1 MESDDLTRKL
11 ESLPT
16 LERPSPFC
24 LQMVLAVWLPI
35 VVISVLHYST
45 GPHHPWAHDVLR
57 RLYYLPI
64 VVAALQLG
72 LRGGLASALLISVSY
87 VPHAFIHPVMFDP
100 ARGLE
105 KALEIILY
113 FAVGAIAGHLAGA
126 EQRRRAELQE
136 ALLEL
141 RRALAEQQ
149 RLTGQ
154 LVRAGRLGAL
164 GEVVAGIAH
173 EIKNPLHSLAGTAE
187 IVDPLIPADAEER
200 RLWELHVS
208 ELQRLQRVAERF
220 LSFAR
225 PQLAETEPID
235 LREVV
240 RRLEELV
247 SAQVRQKDVELTKE
261 LDDEPAIVNGDRDHL
276 AQVAM
281 NIVLNAL
288 SAIGDGQGGGKIHI
302 SVVPASSETE
312 GMHLLRIE
320 NSGPTIPEEM
330 LEHIF
335 DPFVS
340 NDDRGSGLGLSIS
353 SRIVEHHGGY
363 IEAANAGLGVTFSV
377 YLPPERKQSADY
389 SSTD

>member
-1 MESDDLTRKL
+1 
-11 ESLPT
+11 
-16 LERPSPFC
+16 
-24 LQMVLAVWLPI
+24 MVLAVWLPI
-35 VVISVLHYST
+35 LAITVLHYST
-45 GPHHPWAHDVLR
+45 DPHNHWAHDVLR

-64 VVAALQLG
+64 VVASLQLG
-72 LRGGLASALLISVSY
+72 RRGGLAAALVISVSY

-100 ARGLE
+100 GRGLE

-113 FAVGAIAGHLAGA
+113 FVVGAIAGHLAGA
-126 EQRRRAELQE
+126 ERKRRIELQQ

-141 RRALAEQQ
+141 RNALVEQQ
-149 RLTGQ
+149 RLTHQ
-154 LVRAGRLGAL
+154 LVRAERLSAL

-187 IVDPLIPADAEER
+187 VVDPLIPAEAEER
-200 RLWELHVS
+200 RLWDLHVS
-208 ELQRLQRVAERF
+208 ELKRLQRVAERF

-225 PQLAETEPID
+225 PQLDDSTPID
-235 LREVV
+235 IVEVV

-247 SAQVRQKDVELTKE
+247 SAQIRQGAVKLTTV
-261 LDDEPAIVNGDRDHL
+261 LPDQPIVVYGDRDQL

-288 SAIGDGQGGGKIHI
+288 SAIGEDSGKIQI
-302 SVVPASSETE
+302 TVLSASEKTD
-312 GMHLLRIE
+312 GMHVVRIE

-340 NDDRGSGLGLSIS
+340 GDDRGSGLGLSIS
-353 SRIVEHHGGY
+353 SRIIEQHDGY
-363 IEAANAGLGVTFSV
+363 IEAANAGLGVAFSI
-377 YLPPERKQSADY
+377 YLPPSG
-389 SSTD
+389 

>member
-1 MESDDLTRKL
+1 MESDDLARKL
-11 ESLPT
+11 ETLPT
-16 LERPSPFC
+16 IERPSPFC
-24 LQMVLAVWLPI
+24 WQMVLAVWLPI
-35 VVISVLHYST
+35 VVISVLHYSI

-72 LRGGLASALLISVSY
+72 LRGGLGSALLISASY

-105 KALEIILY
+105 KTLEIVLY

-149 RLTGQ
+149 RLRGQ
-154 LVRAGRLGAL
+154 LVRAGRLSAL

-187 IVDPLIPADAEER
+187 VVDPLIPTEAEER

-225 PQLAETEPID
+225 PDLSDPEPVD
-235 LREVV
+235 LGEVV

-247 SAQVRQKDVELTKE
+247 SAQVRQKDVELTRE
-261 LDDEPAIVNGDRDHL
+261 LPNEPVIVYGDRDHL

-288 SAIGDGQGGGKIHI
+288 SAIGEGGGKIH
-302 SVVPASSETE
+302 VAVLASEETE
-312 GMHLLRIE
+312 GMHLFRIE
-320 NSGPTIPEEM
+320 NSGPNIPEEM

-340 NDDRGSGLGLSIS
+340 GDDRGSGLGLSIS

-363 IEAANAGLGVTFSV
+363 IEVANAGLGVTFSV
-377 YLPPERKQSADY
+377 YLPARRGKVADY
-389 SSTD
+389 SSSL